1 MKSVYNCSK
10 LITIFVTVIVLADTK
25 AFLFFSMVIQSSSP
39 TQAGKA
45 KVKKKL
51 CLYIHRLSCMRITSR

>member
-10 LITIFVTVIVLADTK
+10 LITIFVTVTVLADTK

-45 KVKKKL
+45 KVKKNFV
-51 CLYIHRLSCMRITSR
+51 YTSTVFHACE